1 VYYKLI
7 RAEIE
12 RALSDRNGSADPA
25 DKLMFRQCFHFRY
38 TDSTRML
45 TVGGVLLNAADAS
58 TLGPDP
64 FAGLPFIQKAE
75 DAIEIK
81 PPVLTG
87 REVRH
92 LSQLFPHEE
101 EKTEALEWL
110 DAEEI
115 ENFRQVYRYYPVYAE
130 SEL

>member
-1 VYYKLI
+1 
-7 RAEIE
+7 
-12 RALSDRNGSADPA
+12 PA
-25 DKLMFRQCFHFRY
+25 DKLTFRQCFHFRY
-38 TDSTRML
+38 TDTTRML
-45 TVGGVLLNAADAS
+45 TVGGVLLNPADMA

-64 FAGLPFIQKAE
+64 FAGLPFIQTAE
-75 DAIEIK
+75 DVVEIK

-92 LSQLFPHEE
+92 LSRLFPHDDA
-101 EKTEALEWL
+101 KTEAPNWL
-110 DAEEI
+110 AAEEL